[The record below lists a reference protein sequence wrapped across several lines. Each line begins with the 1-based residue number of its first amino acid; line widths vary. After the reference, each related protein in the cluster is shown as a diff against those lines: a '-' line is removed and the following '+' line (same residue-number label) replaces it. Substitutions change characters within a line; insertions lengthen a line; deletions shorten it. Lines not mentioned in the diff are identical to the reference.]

1 MANVFTIDSTAENV
15 FLQLP
20 SMYGNPAPVSIASQ
34 SAIFV
39 RVQAIASVPLTFL
52 HVSFARVT
60 LESAITSAKTQTRR
74 VSTSICG
81 TLLLL
86 PSKIRLKH
94 LIAFMWYL
102 CIAAEK
108 VFS

>member
-1 MANVFTIDSTAENV
+1 MRLANVFTIDSTAENV

-52 HVSFARVT
+52 HVAFARVT

-81 TLLLL
+81 TL

-102 CIAAEK
+102 CIAPEK